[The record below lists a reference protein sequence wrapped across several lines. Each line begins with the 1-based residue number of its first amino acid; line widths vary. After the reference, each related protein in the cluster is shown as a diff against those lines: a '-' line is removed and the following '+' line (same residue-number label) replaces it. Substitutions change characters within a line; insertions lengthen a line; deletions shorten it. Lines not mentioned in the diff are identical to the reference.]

1 MQPFGPSSQAWAEEW
16 VMQEQDFYEE
26 ENVQDQQQQR
36 DPVRSHLKKL
46 EAENKE
52 LRQLKVEA
60 EDAKKKLAFVE
71 AGIDLTSPM
80 AKYFVK
86 AYDGDMTAEAIQAAA
101 QEAKLTQPKV
111 QQIQS
116 ATPQE
121 QQAWNRMGNAAQVS
135 ENAEPVV
142 DYANRM
148 MNAKSEKEVMELLAQ
163 ARANQTNII

>member
-1 MQPFGPSSQAWAEEW
+1 
-16 VMQEQDFYEE
+16 MQEQDFYEE

-71 AGIDLTSPM
+71 AGIDLASPM

-111 QQIQS
+111 QQAQS

-121 QQAWNRMGNAAQVS
+121 QQAWNRTRFSITSALQLHCNCKSYPGASSFTCICKYACAHAYVYTNA
-135 ENAEPVV
+135 
-142 DYANRM
+142 Y
-148 MNAKSEKEVMELLAQ
+148 
-163 ARANQTNII
+163 TYT